1 MGQNIVMIYNSR
13 TISNSLGK
21 EISILV
27 ETNVS
32 DKGIPVFEIFGL
44 ISKSI
49 EESKK
54 RITTAFNSCGIEFP
68 LKSICVNLSPAE
80 LYKEGTY
87 FDLSIAVTILQF
99 THKIQVSTED
109 IFIGELSFDGS
120 VRRVSNL
127 LFLVLVAKDLGYR
140 KVFIPQD
147 QVEEVKY
154 IKGIELFG
162 VSSLVDL
169 LNISN
174 LNQVKPIDLVE
185 DGAINMSNTYNQ
197 ILGNDKGKKVLAY
210 CLAGKHNMLLEGF
223 PGAGKSLLAKAA
235 VDLLPKMD
243 TSTLYKVLKI
253 HSYSGINREGALIN
267 QPPFRS
273 PHSSS
278 SYSAIFGTTGNKI
291 YPGELALADGGVLFL
306 DEFPEFNRSIIEGLR
321 SPLEDKLIS
330 ISRGKIKVVFPCDFT
345 LIATQNPCKC
355 GYFNHPKIMC
365 KCTPSEISRYKNK
378 ISGPILDRIDI
389 HFIFPINTGLKIY
402 NEYNSY
408 SQNEFRLYRER
419 VADVRNYLSTHK
431 NIDKTLFEDSK
442 NMSNINLQS
451 RMSNSLYSL
460 LHSVQEK
467 YSISNRKIFKLLN
480 LSFTISL
487 FNKSEEIKDSHF
499 FEALQLSNIKI

>member
-197 ILGNDKGKKVLAY
+197 IL
-210 CLAGKHNMLLEGF
+210 
-223 PGAGKSLLAKAA
+223 
-235 VDLLPKMD
+235 
-243 TSTLYKVLKI
+243 
-253 HSYSGINREGALIN
+253 
-267 QPPFRS
+267 
-273 PHSSS
+273 
-278 SYSAIFGTTGNKI
+278 
-291 YPGELALADGGVLFL
+291 
-306 DEFPEFNRSIIEGLR
+306 
-321 SPLEDKLIS
+321 
-330 ISRGKIKVVFPCDFT
+330 
-345 LIATQNPCKC
+345 
-355 GYFNHPKIMC
+355 
-365 KCTPSEISRYKNK
+365 
-378 ISGPILDRIDI
+378 
-389 HFIFPINTGLKIY
+389 
-402 NEYNSY
+402 
-408 SQNEFRLYRER
+408 
-419 VADVRNYLSTHK
+419 
-431 NIDKTLFEDSK
+431 
-442 NMSNINLQS
+442 
-451 RMSNSLYSL
+451 
-460 LHSVQEK
+460 
-467 YSISNRKIFKLLN
+467 
-480 LSFTISL
+480 
-487 FNKSEEIKDSHF
+487 
-499 FEALQLSNIKI
+499 

>member
-1 MGQNIVMIYNSR
+1 MIYNSR

-21 EISILV
+21 EMSILV

-54 RITTAFNSCGIEFP
+54 RIITAFNSCGIEFP
-68 LKSICVNLSPAE
+68 LKSISVNLSPAE

-87 FDLSIAVTILQF
+87 FDLSIAVTILQY
-99 THKIQVSTED
+99 THKIKVSVED

-120 VRRVSNL
+120 VRGVSNL
-127 LFLVLVAKDLGYR
+127 LFLTLVAKDLGYK

-147 QVEEVKY
+147 QVDEVKY
-154 IKGIELFG
+154 IKGIDIYG
-162 VSSLVDL
+162 VSSLSDL

-174 LNQVKPIDLVE
+174 LSHIKPGDLADDKAFNV
-185 DGAINMSNTYNQ
+185 GSTYNQ
-197 ILGNDKGKKVLAY
+197 ILGNENGKKVLAY

-243 TSTLYKVLKI
+243 THTLYKVLKI
-253 HSYSGINREGALIN
+253 HSYSGINRTGILQS

-306 DEFPEFNRSIIEGLR
+306 DEFPEFNRSILEGLR

-330 ISRGKIKVVFPCDFT
+330 ISRGKLKVVFPCDFI

-355 GYFNHPKIMC
+355 GYFNHPKIIC
-365 KCTPSEISRYKNK
+365 RCTPSEISRYKNK

-389 HFIFPINTGLKIY
+389 HFNFPHNNGVKISD
-402 NEYNSY
+402 EYNSY
-408 SQNEFRLYRER
+408 PLKEFNLYRDR
-419 VADVRNYLSTHK
+419 VVQVRDYLSNLK
-431 NIDKTLFEDSK
+431 NTDRTSFDTNK
-442 NMSNINLQS
+442 NMSNINIQS
-451 RMSNSLYSL
+451 RICNSLSSL
-460 LHSVQEK
+460 LASVQEK
-467 YSISNRKIFKLLN
+467 YSISNRKVFKLIN

-487 FNKSEEIKDSHF
+487 FNNSEEIKDSHF